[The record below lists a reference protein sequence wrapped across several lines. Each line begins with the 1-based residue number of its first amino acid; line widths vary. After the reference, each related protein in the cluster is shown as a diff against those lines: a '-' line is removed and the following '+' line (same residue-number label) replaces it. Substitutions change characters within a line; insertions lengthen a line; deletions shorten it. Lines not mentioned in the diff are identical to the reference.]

1 MNKSFK
7 VRVYPTKEQ
16 QVLLEKTFGA
26 NRFVYNY
33 FLNLKSKL
41 YEFYKINLSYNNCS
55 KALTELK
62 RQKPWLRHVDS
73 VSLQQTL
80 RDLDSAYKNSMV
92 VLDIL
97 NLREKMVKTLIVQ
110 VLILK

>member
-7 VRVYPTKEQ
+7 VRIYPTKEQ
-16 QVLLEKTFGA
+16 QSLLEKTFGA
-26 NRFVYNY
+26 SRFVYNY
-33 FLNLKSKL
+33 FLKLKSYL
-41 YEFYKINLSYNNCS
+41 YQEFKIQISYNNCS

-80 RDLDSAYKNSMV
+80 RDLDSAYKRFYGG
-92 VLDIL
+92 L
-97 NLREKMVKTLIVQ
+97 
-110 VLILK
+110 